1 MKSTLLLLLNNIQYD
16 YDEIVPPLKNKKH
29 EQFVRN
35 VLIKPSATQAY
46 QETFKCSYDNA
57 RAHSHRLV
65 ANGGVQN
72 RLLEVLNEAGL
83 DEIRIKDKF
92 DQLLEA
98 KKESVQL
105 GTLRTIL
112 EVRKDIE
119 TSSKLGLQVNIDT
132 EKRAAIVNLIS
143 KLASS

>member
-1 MKSTLLLLLNNIQYD
+1 M
-16 YDEIVPPLKNKKH
+16 PPLKNKKH

-35 VLIKPSATQAY
+35 VLMSPSVTQAY
-46 QETFKCSYDNA
+46 QKTFNTNYDNA
-57 RAHSHRLV
+57 HAHSHRLA

-83 DEIRIKDKF
+83 DEIRIKDKL

-119 TSSKLGLQVNIDT
+119 TSSKLGLQINIDT
-132 EKRAAIVNLIS
+132 EKREKIISLIGKLS
-143 KLASS
+143 K